1 MEAAI
6 ISQNAADAL
15 DLLEQIEAVNE
26 MIELHIDDEF
36 MREQY
41 EYRKRS
47 FVKDL
52 VELLA
57 AFKID
62 RTDLAVN

>member
-1 MEAAI
+1 MEIAL

-26 MIELHIDDEF
+26 MIELHAGDDF
-36 MREQY
+36 MKEQY
-41 EYRKRS
+41 EYRKRH
-47 FVKDL
+47 FVKAL
-52 VELLA
+52 VALLA

-62 RTDLAVN
+62 HKDLATN